1 MRSLLFLSIIFFPI
15 ALYAHGGAAISI
27 VMNLISI
34 TFVMAI
40 LKILSLKYLEMLPIK
55 ESSFKLFLLFL
66 TEVIIFILIYN
77 GCTNAMTWDI
87 IKFVLYLFFPLALVA
102 NYLFFMSI
110 LEHKTKAIRYATI
123 FVTLTVIALWAST
136 TFSFE
141 CSDYYGLQKCNF
153 FDPPD
158 LKIFEFYELK
168 FY

>member
-1 MRSLLFLSIIFFPI
+1 MRSLKFLFILFFPI

-27 VMNLISI
+27 VINLISI
-34 TFVMAI
+34 TFIMAI
-40 LKILSLKYLEMLPIK
+40 LKILSLRYLDMLPIK

-87 IKFVLYLFFPLALVA
+87 VKFVLYLFFPLALVA
-102 NYLFFMSI
+102 NYLFFMSL

-123 FVTLTVIALWAST
+123 FVTLSVITLWAST

-141 CSDYYGLQKCNF
+141 CSEYYGLQKCNF
-153 FDPPD
+153 FNLPD
-158 LKIFEFYELK
+158 LKIFEFYGLK

>member
-1 MRSLLFLSIIFFPI
+1 MRSLQFLSIMFFPI

-87 IKFVLYLFFPLALVA
+87 IKFVLYLFFPLALIT

-110 LEHKTKAIRYATI
+110 LEHKTKAIRYATV
-123 FVTLTVIALWAST
+123 FVILTVIVLWAST
-136 TFSFE
+136 TYSFE
-141 CSDYYGLQKCNF
+141 CSEYYGLQKCNF
-153 FDPPD
+153 FNLPD
-158 LKIFEFYELK
+158 LKIFEFYGIK